1 MPANSRSM
9 RSAESAIPIT
19 CAKRGSN
26 SASLSLPTSRS
37 KSSWR
42 ASASWRK
49 RWATASG
56 SRTSARQKALKD
68 PKTLVVRT
76 PPKSTSRP
84 WRATVPSSAMGD
96 VPGALG
102 DLGHAL
108 AEHLEERVVGGAG
121 QQALIGALEED
132 RRLPQRERLI
142 PPHVGHR
149 ASRALLVALDQLGAR
164 GEALAG
170 GDRGEREQRA
180 GVVAR
185 FGVGGREV

>member
-1 MPANSRSM
+1 MPAKRRSI
-9 RSAESAIPIT
+9 RSAESAMPMT

-42 ASASWRK
+42 APASWRK
-49 RWATASG
+49 RCATASG
-56 SRTSARQKALKD
+56 SRPSARQNASND

-84 WRATVPSSAMGD
+84 WCATVPSPAMGD

-108 AEHLEERVVGGAG
+108 PEHLEERVVGGAG
-121 QQALIGALEED
+121 EQALVGALEED
-132 RRLPQRERLI
+132 CGLPHRQGLI
-142 PPHVGHR
+142 PAHVGHR
-149 ASRALLVALDQLGAR
+149 AAGALLVAGDQLGTR
-164 GEALAG
+164 GEPLPRRHDG
-170 GDRGEREQRA
+170 EGEDR
-180 GVVAR
+180 
-185 FGVGGREV
+185 